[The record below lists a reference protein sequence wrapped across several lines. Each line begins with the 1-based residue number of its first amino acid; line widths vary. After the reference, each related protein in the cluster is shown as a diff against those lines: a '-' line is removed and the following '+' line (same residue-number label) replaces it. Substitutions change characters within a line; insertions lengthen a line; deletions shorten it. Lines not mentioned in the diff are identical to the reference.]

1 MSSTALRQLAAALA
15 IAALFLP
22 SLASAGPIP
31 REAGAGLRIADPG
44 ILQWIRSFLA
54 RPKNGSQLDPDGST
68 ATPKN
73 GSQLDPSGGAGREEN
88 GPGLD
93 PSGAAG
99 LNENGPGL
107 DPNGRS

>member
-1 MSSTALRQLAAALA
+1 MTSTALRRLAAALA

-54 RPKNGSQLDPDGST
+54 RSKNGSQLDRTDG
-68 ATPKN
+68 AD
-73 GSQLDPSGGAGREEN
+73 GQEEN

-93 PSGAAG
+93 PSG
-99 LNENGPGL
+99 
-107 DPNGRS
+107 RS